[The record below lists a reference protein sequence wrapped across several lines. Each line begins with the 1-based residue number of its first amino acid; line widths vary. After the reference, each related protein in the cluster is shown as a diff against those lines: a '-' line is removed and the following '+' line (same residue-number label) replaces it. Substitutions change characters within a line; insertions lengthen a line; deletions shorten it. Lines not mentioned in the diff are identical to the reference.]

1 MSGPL
6 TDLIPPPPSKT
17 LGARP
22 EPARARP
29 AADTQ
34 ATSLRAG
41 SIPTQLAR
49 RRPRADGTRL
59 SAPAELLLTLWP
71 FCDLPRPVLW
81 ALIERM
87 RSRRFA
93 PGQAIIRQGERS
105 RRLAMV
111 AEGEVRVRVRAG
123 RKSHEIARLGRG
135 AVLGEMGLLT
145 GAPCTA
151 TAVALTPVRAITIS
165 ARRFRRLAVRYPV
178 LSSSLGSLVA
188 TRLGQ
193 APVDTLVGK
202 VLRGY
207 RVRRCVGRGG
217 MGVVYEAAPLEG
229 GRRVALKMMSHRF
242 AFDLEVQQRFER
254 EIEICR
260 SLRHPNVGRV
270 LEHFTAFG
278 TSFMVME
285 FCDGPTLDEV
295 LRAAGPLGED
305 RVRRIAGQLAG
316 GLAYVHRHG
325 VCHRDVKPSN
335 VILTGRDHVKLV
347 DFGLAKATTGG
358 ELTQQ
363 GCILGTPRY
372 MPPEQLSGQPVDRRA
387 DLFALGSVVYE
398 MLAGK
403 APFADES
410 IAAILGRDCRW
421 SLPPADEIRPGLSHD
436 LYRFLEQTLAV
447 NPSDR
452 VADLQRISRAWR
464 RPPLARVVHGCS

>member
-1 MSGPL
+1 MSGL
-6 TDLIPPPPSKT
+6 LDDLIPPPPSK
-17 LGARP
+17 LRRSRP
-22 EPARARP
+22 EPVRP
-29 AADTQ
+29 RGADDTQ
-34 ATSLRAG
+34 ATGLRAG
-41 SIPTQLAR
+41 SVPTEVAR
-49 RRPRADGTRL
+49 RRPRTNGTRPA
-59 SAPAELLLTLWP
+59 APAELLLGLWP

-81 ALIERM
+81 ALVERM
-87 RSRRFA
+87 RSRRVA
-93 PGQAIIRQGERS
+93 PGEAIIRQGERS

-111 AEGEVRVRVRAG
+111 VEGEVRVCVRAG
-123 RKSHEIARLGRG
+123 RKSHEIARVGRG

-151 TAVALTPVRAITIS
+151 TAVALTPVRAVTIS

-193 APVDTLVGK
+193 GPVDTLAGK

-217 MGVVYEAAPLEG
+217 MGVVYEAASLED

-242 AFDLEVQQRFER
+242 AFDLEVQQRFAR

-260 SLRHPNVGRV
+260 LLRHPNVGRV
-270 LEHFTAFG
+270 LGHFTAFG

-335 VILTGRDHVKLV
+335 VILTGRDRVKLV
-347 DFGLAKATTGG
+347 DFGLAKTTTGG

-372 MPPEQLSGQPVDRRA
+372 MAPEQLAGQPVDCRA

-398 MLAGK
+398 MLAGE
-403 APFADES
+403 APFADQS
-410 IAAILGRDCRW
+410 IAAILGRDRRW
-421 SLPPADEIRPGLSHD
+421 SLPPADRIRPGLSHD
-436 LYRFLEQTLAV
+436 LYRFLEQTLALD
-447 NPSDR
+447 PSDR
-452 VADLQRISRAWR
+452 VADLRRISRAWR
-464 RPPLARVVHGCS
+464 